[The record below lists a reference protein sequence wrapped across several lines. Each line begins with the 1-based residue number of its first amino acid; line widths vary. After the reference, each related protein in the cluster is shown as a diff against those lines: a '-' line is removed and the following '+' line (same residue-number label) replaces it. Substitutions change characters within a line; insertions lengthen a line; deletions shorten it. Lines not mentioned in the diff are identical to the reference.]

1 MRPTRRRMALAV
13 VALLCGAGALV
24 VTRTRDAH
32 EPSIAA
38 VEANREQ
45 HSTADAAPSN
55 SSAARLQPAALATAG
70 GKLVDTSVIG
80 VARQQTADAQP
91 NSSQTFAATR
101 GSADSAAHTSTK
113 SVTTSL
119 PGSSAASP
127 NEKPTDWGITGS
139 NTEGYT
145 LQTDRL
151 RPLSGGA
158 CAALLAIPD
167 ADTSRFGALF
177 QAASAR
183 GFVGKRLELSGYIA
197 SHDAPAGAS
206 LWLRADA
213 ADGTTVGFD
222 NTLLRGIRGTQ
233 DWTYQNIV
241 MDIPPEATNLIYG
254 AVLNGRG
261 TLYVD
266 DLQFRIVDEN
276 TSVTAK
282 PVPVRARPSV
292 GAGSQITL
300 VPRNLDFEQ
309 TQQTEPAR

>member
-1 MRPTRRRMALAV
+1 MA
-13 VALLCGAGALV
+13 
-24 VTRTRDAH
+24 
-32 EPSIAA
+32 
-38 VEANREQ
+38 
-45 HSTADAAPSN
+45 
-55 SSAARLQPAALATAG
+55 
-70 GKLVDTSVIG
+70 
-80 VARQQTADAQP
+80 
-91 NSSQTFAATR
+91 
-101 GSADSAAHTSTK
+101 
-113 SVTTSL
+113 
-119 PGSSAASP
+119 
-127 NEKPTDWGITGS
+127 
-139 NTEGYT
+139 
-145 LQTDRL
+145 
-151 RPLSGGA
+151 LSGGA

-213 ADGTTVGFD
+213 ADSTTVGFE
-222 NTLLRGIRGTQ
+222 NTLPRGIRGTQ

-241 MDIPPEATNLIYG
+241 MDVPPEAAVLMYG

-276 TSVTAK
+276 TSVTAR
-282 PVPVRARPSV
+282 PVPIRARPRA
-292 GAGSQITL
+292 GAGSQISV

-309 TQQTEPAR
+309 TQQAEPAR

>member
-1 MRPTRRRMALAV
+1 MRPTRRRIALAV
-13 VALLCGAGALV
+13 VALLCLAGVLV
-24 VTRTRDAH
+24 VTRTRDAR
-32 EPSIAA
+32 EPSIAV

-45 HSTADAAPSN
+45 RSTTDAAPSD
-55 SSAARLQPAALATAG
+55 SSAARLQPVVLATASREPA
-70 GKLVDTSVIG
+70 DTTTTE
-80 VARQQTADAQP
+80 VARQPTADAQP
-91 NSSQTFAATR
+91 NSSQTAATR
-101 GSADSAAHTSTK
+101 GSADSEAHTSTK
-113 SVTTSL
+113 SVTTL
-119 PGSSAASP
+119 RPGASAASP

-213 ADGTTVGFD
+213 ADGTTVGFE
-222 NTLLRGIRGTQ
+222 NTLPRGIRGTQ

-241 MDIPPEATNLIYG
+241 MDVPPEAAVLMYG
-254 AVLNGRG
+254 AILNGRG

-276 TSVTAK
+276 TSVTAR
-282 PVPVRARPSV
+282 PIPIRARPRA
-292 GAGSQITL
+292 GAGSQISV